1 MTEKLPQGL
10 LNNLHNART
19 QTQEQIQQQN
29 QQNAQA
35 LADSKQFI
43 NESIKN
49 VKNDLKNG
57 MASLHSDL
65 THHSQIMTNL
75 LTTQQTAMNKL
86 NTAIL
91 EQNQTALTQASDEL
105 TQLQTLIG
113 QTNGQIQQ
121 AIKRLESDSLNLIQT
136 TGDNLRQAIL
146 DDQSKTLGV
155 NSQSHHHLRQGIE
168 QEHQQTYQI
177 MKDKNLELNKSINI
191 FRLDK
196 MPLTASMGF
205 ISGII
210 FLITLALAA
219 VMWITYQEW
228 RGLSEQVD
236 NKTHYLQQLDEKI
249 NKTPNEQKLLTLIQ
263 VNPFPQGVIIE
274 FNPQTKVNTTTI
286 NGKPQIILWQD
297 SQTQSAKP

>member
-10 LNNLHNART
+10 LDNLHNART
-19 QTQEQIQQQN
+19 QTEQQIQQQN
-29 QQNAQA
+29 QHNEKA
-35 LADSKQFI
+35 LADSKKFI
-43 NESIKN
+43 NESITN

-75 LTTQQTAMNKL
+75 LTAQQTAMTKL

-91 EQNQTALTQASDEL
+91 EQNQIALTQASDEL

-121 AIKRLESDSLNLIQT
+121 AITRLENDSLNLIQMA
-136 TGDNLRQAIL
+136 GDNLRQAIL

-177 MKDKNLELNKSINI
+177 MKDKNLELNKSIHI

-205 ISGII
+205 ISGGVFI
-210 FLITLALAA
+210 ITLLL
-219 VMWITYQEW
+219 VGLMLGSYHEW
-228 RGLSEQVD
+228 RGIAHQVD
-236 NKTHYLQQLDEKI
+236 NKAQYLQQLDEKI

-263 VNPFPQGVIIE
+263 VKPFPQGVMIE

-286 NGKPQIILWQD
+286 NGKPQIMLWQD
-297 SQTQSAKP
+297 SKTQ